1 MTELHLMGGL
11 GLELRHLFAASY
23 DIASQ
28 AGQNSPQANRNC
40 PSAPNKQSVTAWIM
54 MSHHMINRREKKAKK
69 KKKPVMQRF
78 GYFSDTHTRTQTS
91 TNVRTAPFLRW
102 LTCTLMTIHLAGL
115 SNCLSHIQHQH
126 YSIH

>member
-1 MTELHLMGGL
+1 MGGL

-69 KKKPVMQRF
+69 KASYAKIWLFFRHAH
-78 GYFSDTHTRTQTS
+78 THTD
-91 TNVRTAPFLRW
+91 L
-102 LTCTLMTIHLAGL
+102 
-115 SNCLSHIQHQH
+115 
-126 YSIH
+126 Y

>member
-69 KKKPVMQRF
+69 KSQLCKDLAIFQ
-78 GYFSDTHTRTQTS
+78 TRTH
-91 TNVRTAPFLRW
+91 RPL
-102 LTCTLMTIHLAGL
+102 LMSELPHFCAG
-115 SNCLSHIQHQH
+115 
-126 YSIH
+126 

>member
-1 MTELHLMGGL
+1 MGGL

-69 KKKPVMQRF
+69 KKKASYAKIWLFFRH
-78 GYFSDTHTRTQTS
+78 THTHR
-91 TNVRTAPFLRW
+91 PL
-102 LTCTLMTIHLAGL
+102 LMSELPHFCAG
-115 SNCLSHIQHQH
+115 
-126 YSIH
+126 